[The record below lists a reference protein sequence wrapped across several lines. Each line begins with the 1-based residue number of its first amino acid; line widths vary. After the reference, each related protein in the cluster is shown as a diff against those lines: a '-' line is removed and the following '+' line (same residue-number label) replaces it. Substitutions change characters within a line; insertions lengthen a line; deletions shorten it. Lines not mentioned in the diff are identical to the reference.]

1 MEFQLNF
8 TTPVDISPLL
18 PQDSIFFVTKEN
30 FFFQNLTL
38 SSNIR
43 PQISNSNETTSS
55 EKIGQLVESTMNTF
69 TSMNFIMAIWL

>member
-8 TTPVDISPLL
+8 TKPADISPFL

-30 FFFQNLTL
+30 FFTQNLTL

-43 PQISNSNETTSS
+43 PQINSSNETTNT
-55 EKIGQLVESTMNTF
+55 EQIGQLVESTMNTF
-69 TSMNFIMAIWL
+69 TSMNFVMSIWL